1 MGSGVE
7 QLLVRVRDESRLHSI
22 VVESCAGFHKRARNL
37 RDMVF
42 KEQESFICFQSKLE
56 GNKMQ
61 ILEANKHLVNTHT
74 LVSVLEND

>member
-7 QLLVRVRDESRLHSI
+7 QFLVRVRDESRLHSI

-42 KEQESFICFQSKLE
+42 KEHESFICFQSKLE

-61 ILEANKHLVNTHT
+61 ILEANKNLVNTHT